1 MNKKINMS
9 ELVKNLTEESFQQ
22 TISTDKIVLIDVF
35 TTWCGPCKILSPII
49 NELAEHYQ
57 ESVIISKVEADSNT
71 DLADQLKVKSVPTL
85 ILFKG
90 GQEIDRQMGAK
101 SKKDLISWISQY
113 QN

>member
-1 MNKKINMS
+1 MS